1 MASWND
7 SGRKKLAVSSPDVLS
22 LEAQL
27 GAVQK
32 HSQVIAV
39 APKRPADLILVA
51 FLEKEPIEDLALLGR
66 QSLENGPHVGSFL
79 LARHRRLGFGAFSGT
94 SSAHLV
100 IQRGD
105 ARMRS
110 IQLEQ
115 HVVADRVHETAKA
128 ARRLDPT

>member
-32 HSQVIAV
+32 HSQVIAIDT
-39 APKRPADLILVA
+39 KRPADLILVA

-79 LARHRRLGFGAFSGT
+79 VACHRRLGVGAFIGNWMPPPVS
-94 SSAHLV
+94 L
-100 IQRGD
+100 R
-105 ARMRS
+105 
-110 IQLEQ
+110 
-115 HVVADRVHETAKA
+115 VAVRV
-128 ARRLDPT
+128 